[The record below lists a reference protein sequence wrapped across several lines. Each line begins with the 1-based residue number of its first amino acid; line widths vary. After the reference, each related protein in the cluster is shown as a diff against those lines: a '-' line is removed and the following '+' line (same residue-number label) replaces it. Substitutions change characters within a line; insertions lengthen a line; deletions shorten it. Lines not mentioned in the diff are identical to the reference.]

1 MRMLKILTILAVAL
15 LAQGCFV
22 LSIHP
27 LYSGEKLVSNDN
39 LPGAWTGS
47 DDEKGFWT
55 FEETEKNGYRM
66 TVVEEG
72 KPDGLFTAH
81 LIQLDG
87 RYFIDLYPEE
97 QEGAN
102 EYFLSH
108 AISAHSFWLA
118 DIGQDTL
125 RLASLDYDWL
135 RDAIKA
141 GKVDID
147 HEQLEHFLVLTGDT
161 RELQAL
167 VVKYIDEAFEDFQV
181 VHRVK

>member
-1 MRMLKILTILAVAL
+1 MRMLRILTILAVAL

-27 LYSGEKLVSNDN
+27 LYSGDKLVSNDN
-39 LPGAWTGS
+39 LPGTWTGS
-47 DDEKGFWT
+47 DDEEGFWT
-55 FEETEKNGYRM
+55 FEETETNGYRM
-66 TVVEEG
+66 RVIEEG
-72 KPDGLFTAH
+72 RPDGLFTAH

-87 RYFIDLYPEE
+87 KYFLDLYPEA

-102 EYFLSH
+102 EYFFNH
-108 AISAHSFWLA
+108 VIAAHSFWLA

-147 HEQLEHFLVLTGDT
+147 YEQLEHYLVLTGDT

-167 VVKYIDEAFEDFQV
+167 VVKYVDEAFEDFQV